1 MLALAKPKL
10 ENGDWS
16 ENEENEEEEEITK
29 PKPTIYDSLKR
40 PEDMDLTG
48 SFSARDRRREK
59 QVCDNDV
66 SCSGLM
72 HCLATKLL
80 RLLWLSVCCSN
91 EFGSQ
96 WLQYQYSLYQQFLH
110 ISTFCFNHNHED
122 HYTLG

>member
-16 ENEENEEEEEITK
+16 ENEENDEEEEITK

-59 QVCDNDV
+59 QVLIRLCEDRPEKFMV
-66 SCSGLM
+66 
-72 HCLATKLL
+72 HLL
-80 RLLWLSVCCSN
+80 QMVFILVI
-91 EFGSQ
+91 F
-96 WLQYQYSLYQQFLH
+96 
-110 ISTFCFNHNHED
+110 
-122 HYTLG
+122 